1 MRPFVTRFT
10 FLLGL
15 LLVLTGVLLNMEA
28 KSNLALT
35 LVLVGL
41 VVTLV
46 SLYVQTRLKKEEA
59 VEEYPEPDPK
69 DFEDNDDDTSSIE
82 EQEKL

>member
-1 MRPFVTRFT
+1 MRPFITRFT

-28 KSNLALT
+28 KSTLALV

-41 VVTLV
+41 IVTLV
-46 SLYVQTRLKKEEA
+46 SLYVQTRLKKEEE
-59 VEEYPEPDPK
+59 VKNYPEPDPK
-69 DFEDNDDDTSSIE
+69 DFEDENDTYTIE
-82 EQEKL
+82 EQTKK

>member
-28 KSNLALT
+28 KSTMALV

-41 VVTLV
+41 VITLV
-46 SLYVQTRLKKEEA
+46 SLSVKHFIFFFFYNA
-59 VEEYPEPDPK
+59 
-69 DFEDNDDDTSSIE
+69 
-82 EQEKL
+82 

>member
-28 KSNLALT
+28 KSNLALI
-35 LVLVGL
+35 LVLTGL
-41 VVTLV
+41 VMTLA
-46 SLYVQTRLKKEEA
+46 SLYFQRHLKKEDN
-59 VEEYPEPDPK
+59 VESYPEPSPE
-69 DFEDNDDDTSSIE
+69 DFEDHEDETSSIN
-82 EQEKL
+82 EQDKK

>member
-69 DFEDNDDDTSSIE
+69 DFEDNDNDTYTIE
-82 EQEKL
+82 EQEKK

>member
-28 KSNLALT
+28 KSNLALA

-46 SLYVQTRLKKEEA
+46 SLYVQTRLKKEEV

-69 DFEDNDDDTSSIE
+69 DFEDNEDEPYTIE
-82 EQEKL
+82 EQEKK

>member
-28 KSNLALT
+28 KSNLALV

-46 SLYVQTRLKKEEA
+46 SLYVQTRLKKEET
-59 VEEYPEPDPK
+59 VENYPEPDPK
-69 DFEDNDDDTSSIE
+69 DFENENNDTYTIE
-82 EQEKL
+82 EQEKK

>member
-46 SLYVQTRLKKEEA
+46 SLYVQTRLKKEEV
-59 VEEYPEPDPK
+59 VENYTEPDPK
-69 DFEDNDDDTSSIE
+69 DFEDNEDDTYTIE
-82 EQEKL
+82 EQEKK

>member
-28 KSNLALT
+28 KSNLALA

-69 DFEDNDDDTSSIE
+69 DFEDNDNDTYTIE
-82 EQEKL
+82 EQEKK

>member
-1 MRPFVTRFT
+1 MRPFITRFT

-28 KSNLALT
+28 KSTLALV

-41 VVTLV
+41 VVTLG
-46 SLYVQTRLKKEEA
+46 SLYFQTHQKKE
-59 VEEYPEPDPK
+59 VEPESYPEPDPK
-69 DFEDNDDDTSSIE
+69 DFEDNEDDTFTIE
-82 EQEKL
+82 EQTKK

>member
-28 KSNLALT
+28 KSTMALV

-46 SLYVQTRLKKEEA
+46 SLYIQTRLKKEEA
-59 VEEYPEPDPK
+59 VENYPEPDPN
-69 DFEDNDDDTSSIE
+69 DFENENDDTYTIE
-82 EQEKL
+82 EQEKK

>member
-28 KSNLALT
+28 KSTMSLV

-46 SLYVQTRLKKEEA
+46 SLYVQTRLKKEET
-59 VEEYPEPDPK
+59 VENYPEPDPK
-69 DFEDNDDDTSSIE
+69 DFEDENDDTYTIE
-82 EQEKL
+82 EQEKK

>member
-1 MRPFVTRFT
+1 MRPFVSRFT

-15 LLVLTGVLLNMEA
+15 LLVLTGVALNIEA

-41 VVTLV
+41 VMTLA
-46 SLYVQTRLKKEEA
+46 SLYFQRHPKKEDN
-59 VEEYPEPDPK
+59 VDSYPEPSPE
-69 DFEDNDDDTSSIE
+69 DFEDHKDETSSIH
-82 EQEKL
+82 EQVKK

>member
-28 KSNLALT
+28 KSTLALV

-46 SLYVQTRLKKEEA
+46 SLFFQTRQKKEEA

-69 DFEDNDDDTSSIE
+69 DFEDNDDDTYTIE
-82 EQEKL
+82 EQEKK

>member
-10 FLLGL
+10 FLLGI

-28 KSNLALT
+28 KSTLALV

-46 SLYVQTRLKKEEA
+46 SLYVQTRLKKEET
-59 VEEYPEPDPK
+59 VENYPEPDPK
-69 DFEDNDDDTSSIE
+69 DFEDNDDDTYTIE
-82 EQEKL
+82 EQEKK

>member
-69 DFEDNDDDTSSIE
+69 DFEDNDNDTYSIE
-82 EQEKL
+82 EQEKK

>member
-28 KSNLALT
+28 KSTMALV

-46 SLYVQTRLKKEEA
+46 SLYVQTRLKKEEQ
-59 VEEYPEPDPK
+59 VENFPEPDPK
-69 DFEDNDDDTSSIE
+69 DFEDDNDDTYTIE
-82 EQEKL
+82 EQEKK

>member
-28 KSNLALT
+28 KSTLALV

-59 VEEYPEPDPK
+59 VEEFPEPDPK
-69 DFEDNDDDTSSIE
+69 DFEDNDDDTYTIE
-82 EQEKL
+82 EQEKK

>member
-46 SLYVQTRLKKEEA
+46 SLYVQTRLKKEEV

-69 DFEDNDDDTSSIE
+69 DFEDNDDDTYTIE
-82 EQEKL
+82 EQEKK